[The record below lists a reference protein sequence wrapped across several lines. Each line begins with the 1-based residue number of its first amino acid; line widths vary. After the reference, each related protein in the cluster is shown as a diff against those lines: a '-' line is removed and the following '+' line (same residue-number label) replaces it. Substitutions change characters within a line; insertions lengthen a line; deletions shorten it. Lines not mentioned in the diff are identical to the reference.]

1 MKIRFNHTIRQKV
14 WGWPVVA
21 NFILAEAAGGFYILS
36 FLKVKIEGTAGDATP
51 SVAYH
56 LLVPAAMVCLGFIC
70 LKIKSKRSLR
80 ACDLLRSIRTS
91 WMSREFLAGTLF
103 VAALF
108 LTSLFPHPVLRIL
121 GAGAALGLML
131 SQGFIVYSAR
141 GVPAWNVAII
151 PLVFL
156 TSGFVSGGGL
166 MFVLLDWATTERSFA
181 VMGIVCV
188 AMNLVI
194 WLLYLHWS
202 FDREFRQATEALRRP
217 NALIVTVGVGHF
229 LPVCLLFLVVMRPGF
244 GSGAGLPAI
253 ATSIAA
259 LAMITGSFR
268 QNADIILKAGY
279 KKEIAFE
286 RTEKGTHL

>member
-1 MKIRFNHTIRQKV
+1 
-14 WGWPVVA
+14 
-21 NFILAEAAGGFYILS
+21 
-36 FLKVKIEGTAGDATP
+36 
-51 SVAYH
+51 
-56 LLVPAAMVCLGFIC
+56 
-70 LKIKSKRSLR
+70 
-80 ACDLLRSIRTS
+80 
-91 WMSREFLAGTLF
+91 MSREFLAGTLF
-103 VAALF
+103 VAALI

-141 GVPAWNVAII
+141 GVPAWNVTII

-166 MFVLLDWATTERSFA
+166 MFALLDWATTERSFA

-188 AMNLVI
+188 AVNLVI

-202 FDREFRQATEALRRP
+202 FDHEFRQATEALRSP
-217 NALIVTVGVGHF
+217 KALILTVGVGHF
-229 LPVCLLFLVVMRPGF
+229 LPVCLLLLVVMRPGF

-253 ATSIAA
+253 ATSLAA

-268 QNADIILKAGY
+268 QNTGIILKAGY
-279 KKEIAFE
+279 QKEIALE
-286 RTEKGTHL
+286 RKEKGTHL